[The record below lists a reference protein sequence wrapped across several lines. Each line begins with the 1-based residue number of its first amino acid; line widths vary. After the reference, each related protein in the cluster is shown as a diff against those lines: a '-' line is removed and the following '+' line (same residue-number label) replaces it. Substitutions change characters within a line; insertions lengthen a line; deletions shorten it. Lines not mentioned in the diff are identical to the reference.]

1 MNIDTTKTTQT
12 TEPAIGFIPCYRLP
26 FLSLFHADCMEIMK
40 QYPDKYFDL
49 AIVDPPYGI
58 DINNQSQGKGGGV
71 ARKIDYTKKN
81 WDKSAPEII
90 YFNELRRVSKNQI
103 VWGANH
109 FISRLP
115 FDSSCWIVWDKD
127 NGETDFADCELAW
140 TSFKTAVRRFKW
152 TWAGM
157 RQQNMKNK
165 EERIHP
171 TQKPI
176 ALYEWILQ
184 NYASEGNL
192 ILDTHFG
199 SGSIAL
205 AIYKV
210 NRLDKMNLH
219 LTACEID
226 KEYIDKAIKRISESI
241 KQGTLSF

>member
-1 MNIDTTKTTQT
+1 MTDFKNTPELSESTKT
-12 TEPAIGFIPCYRLP
+12 AISYSTCYRLP

-58 DINNQSQGKGGGV
+58 DKLLYRSSYGNCAGSL
-71 ARKIDYTKKN
+71 TKYSEN
-81 WDKSAPEII
+81 RWDKEVPTDE
-90 YFNELRRVSKNQI
+90 YFAELMRVSKNQI
-103 VWGANH
+103 IWGGNY
-109 FISRLP
+109 FKLP
-115 FDSSCWIVWDKD
+115 PTRGVLCWDKQKHVP
-127 NGETDFADCELAW
+127 NFSEWEMAW
-140 TSFKTAVRRFKW
+140 TSFDCVAKIFRKL
-152 TWAGM
+152 
-157 RQQNMKNK
+157 NIDPK
-165 EERIHP
+165 RIHP
-171 TQKPI
+171 TQKPTS
-176 ALYEWILQ
+176 LYDWLLKEF
-184 NYASEGNL
+184 AKEGDL

-205 AIYKV
+205 AVDKA

>member
-1 MNIDTTKTTQT
+1 MQKVENINETPHDGKPLLPAVPLSEVFLEDCTK
-12 TEPAIGFIPCYRLP
+12 ALKRFNDN
-26 FLSLFHADCMEIMK
+26 H
-40 QYPDKYFDL
+40 FDL

-71 ARKIDYTKKN
+71 ARKIDYTKKD
-81 WDKSAPEII
+81 WDKTAPEII

-103 VWGANH
+103 IWGANH

-115 FDSSCWIVWDKD
+115 IDSSCWVVWDKD

-176 ALYEWILQ
+176 ALYKWLLM

-192 ILDTHFG
+192 ILDTHLG
-199 SGSIAL
+199 SGSSRIAAYDL
-205 AIYKV
+205 GYDFIGF
-210 NRLDKMNLH
+210 
-219 LTACEID
+219 EID
-226 KEYIDKAIKRISESI
+226 PEYYEKQEKRFKDFIS
-241 KQGTLSF
+241 QLRLF

>member
-1 MNIDTTKTTQT
+1 MIERDTKLQITDET
-12 TEPAIGFIPCYRLP
+12 AIAYSTCYRLP

-58 DINNQSQGKGGGV
+58 DIDNEKSGNLV
-71 ARKIDYTKKN
+71 MTKHTSKH
-81 WDKSAPEII
+81 WDNSIPTPE
-90 YFNELRRVSKNQI
+90 YFEQLFRVSKNQI
-103 VWGANH
+103 IWGGNY
-109 FISRLP
+109 FELKRKKG
-115 FDSSCWIVWDKD
+115 WICWDKV
-127 NGETDFADCELAW
+127 NPLTGKFSDFELAW
-140 TSFKTAVRRFKW
+140 TSFLNCDRIYKQEWIGFGRKFKE
-152 TWAGM
+152 
-157 RQQNMKNK
+157 K
-165 EERIHP
+165 ESSIHP

-176 ALYEWILQ
+176 QLYFWIIQ
-184 NYASEGNL
+184 QFGTEGMK

-205 AIYKV
+205 AVDKA